1 MVCYITYML
10 AKEYSYSLE
19 EIVYTTLTK
28 VHKFTYDDEEALKY
42 FEDKIENN
50 VGPMDNITNVKGKMT
65 EWQLFNND
73 PEFKSFINHIFYPTI
88 IKHRPLRGDLENLLI
103 VKDSWGNILEKG
115 DSVERHHHKDG
126 YYSTIMYFDNVAPLQ
141 TDIGEFPTHRGLVI
155 TIEGFLYHWVNPVK
169 KRRKNLVFNWSMQSQ
184 KFNEGNR

>member
-1 MVCYITYML
+1 ML

-73 PEFKSFINHIFYPTI
+73 PEFKSFINHTFYPTI

-103 VKDSWGNILEKG
+103 VKDSW
-115 DSVERHHHKDG
+115 
-126 YYSTIMYFDNVAPLQ
+126 
-141 TDIGEFPTHRGLVI
+141 
-155 TIEGFLYHWVNPVK
+155 
-169 KRRKNLVFNWSMQSQ
+169 
-184 KFNEGNR
+184 